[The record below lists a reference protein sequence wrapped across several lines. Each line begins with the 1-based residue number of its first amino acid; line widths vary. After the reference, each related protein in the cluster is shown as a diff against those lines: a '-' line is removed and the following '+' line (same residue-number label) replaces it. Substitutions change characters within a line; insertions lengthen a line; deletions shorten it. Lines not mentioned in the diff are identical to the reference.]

1 MFTGLITDVG
11 TLLSVEARGG
21 LKRLKI
27 ASHYPADSLALGAS
41 VAHNGVCMTLVGF
54 GPHAQP
60 QEAPQA
66 ASRPHA
72 EEAPQAAS
80 RPHPEEPPQAASRR
94 IASWHEVDA
103 AAETLAVTTAG
114 AWTPGDRINLERAL
128 RIGDELGG
136 HMVSGHVDGVATVVS
151 RRDFDGMAHFEIEAP
166 KALAKFIAE
175 KGSVALDGTSLTVNK
190 VSGTVFTILLIP
202 HTLEQTNF
210 GTRKAGDKIN
220 IEVDTMARYA
230 ARLVEAAGE

>member
-11 TLLSVEARGG
+11 TLLGVEARGG

-27 ASHYPADSLALGAS
+27 ASHYPAESLVLGAS

-54 GPHAQP
+54 GPLADNGYT
-60 QEAPQA
+60 
-66 ASRPHA
+66 
-72 EEAPQAAS
+72 
-80 RPHPEEPPQAASRR
+80 
-94 IASWHEVDA
+94 SWHEVDA

-114 AWTPGDRINLERAL
+114 AWAPGDRINLERAL

-136 HMVSGHVDGVATVVS
+136 HMVSGHVDGVATIVS
-151 RRDFDGMAHFEIEAP
+151 RNDFDGMAHFEIEAP
-166 KALAKFIAE
+166 KPLAKFIAE

-190 VSGTVFTILLIP
+190 VSGTIFTILLIP
-202 HTLEQTNF
+202 HTLEMTNF
-210 GTRKAGDKIN
+210 GTRKAGDQIN

-230 ARLVEAAGE
+230 ARLSEAAAEG

>member
-27 ASHYPADSLALGAS
+27 ASHYPVDGLVMGAS
-41 VAHNGVCMTLVGF
+41 VAHNGICMTLVGY
-54 GPHAQP
+54 GQ
-60 QEAPQA
+60 
-66 ASRPHA
+66 SREGDGYVA
-72 EEAPQAAS
+72 
-80 RPHPEEPPQAASRR
+80 
-94 IASWHEVDA
+94 WHEVDA

-114 AWTPGDRINLERAL
+114 DWKPGDSINLERSL

-136 HMVSGHVDGVATVVS
+136 HMVSGHVDGVATLAA
-151 RRDFDGMAHFEIEAP
+151 RKDFDGMAHFDIEAP
-166 KALAKFIAE
+166 KTLAKFIAE

-190 VSGTVFTILLIP
+190 VAGTRFTILLIP
-202 HTLEQTNF
+202 HTLEATNW
-210 GTRKAGDKIN
+210 GARKAGDKIN

-230 ARLVEAAGE
+230 ARLVEAAAE